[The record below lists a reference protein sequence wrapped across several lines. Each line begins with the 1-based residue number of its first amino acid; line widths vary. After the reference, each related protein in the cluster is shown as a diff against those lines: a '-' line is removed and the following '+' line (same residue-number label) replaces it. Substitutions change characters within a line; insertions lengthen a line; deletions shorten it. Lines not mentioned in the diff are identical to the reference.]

1 MTDKGTQEPTNTL
14 ASAGLENS
22 MGEDMTEECW
32 IEASQGVGQWRKW
45 IDSLAMNG
53 LPKVDLPTFEM
64 PQRNCID
71 SRVGLVWQSES
82 DERAKISELKLS
94 LVVIQTQPWSR
105 NSFVVTN
112 RSRLAPSMFKPNQL

>member
-1 MTDKGTQEPTNTL
+1 
-14 ASAGLENS
+14 

-82 DERAKISELKLS
+82 DERAKTSELELS